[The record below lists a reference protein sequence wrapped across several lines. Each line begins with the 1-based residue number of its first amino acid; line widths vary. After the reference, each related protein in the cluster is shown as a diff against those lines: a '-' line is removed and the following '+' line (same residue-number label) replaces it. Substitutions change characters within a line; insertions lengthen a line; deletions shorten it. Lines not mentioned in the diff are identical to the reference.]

1 MPTQVDAEQYLSRI
15 LVQLLRKGVSHDVA
29 QDDVSRA
36 TTPEMQK
43 LFARLLVAVPT
54 KMQLH
59 ALIAIVNELS
69 ATLTKYSTE
78 RKGAKRSDTTLRTDS
93 ALVHSNVIG
102 TAAHHLSSP
111 AFDDSFSALADS
123 DEAEVQSHFV
133 QLFEAALLYSISARN
148 AGSEFMVAVESA
160 LDLLK
165 VINAMLA
172 TEPFLLTVGT
182 ALCVQTLGP

>member
-1 MPTQVDAEQYLSRI
+1 VGTQVDAEQYLSRI

-78 RKGAKRSDTTLRTDS
+78 RKGAKRSTGTTQLSTDS
-93 ALVHSNVIG
+93 ALVHSNVIS
-102 TAAHHLSSP
+102 TAARHLSSP
-111 AFDDSFSALADS
+111 AFDESFSALADS

-172 TEPFLLTVGT
+172 TEPFLLTVGQ
-182 ALCVQTLGP
+182 LCVC